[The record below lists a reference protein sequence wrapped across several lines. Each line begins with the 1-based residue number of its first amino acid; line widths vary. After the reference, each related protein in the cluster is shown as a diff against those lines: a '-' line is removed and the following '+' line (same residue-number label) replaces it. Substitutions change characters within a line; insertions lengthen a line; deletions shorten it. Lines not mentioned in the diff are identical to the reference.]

1 MKTNRYFL
9 LLLVFLPLLL
19 FRDFTP
25 DNELKYLSIA
35 DEAIR
40 NGDFF
45 TFTNHGEVYAD
56 KPPLYLW
63 IVMLGKLIFGMHSM
77 LLLGLFSVI
86 PALVIL
92 FVMDKWISGSV
103 DEKNRLSGQLMLI
116 TTGYFIGAGVV
127 LRMDMLMCMF
137 IVLAL
142 HTFYQMFI
150 GKGTKWSGLLFAV
163 YVFMALFTKGP
174 IGILVPLLS
183 VVAFLIVK
191 GKLKTLGRYWGAK
204 TWIVLLIG
212 AAIWFIGVFIEGGYA
227 YLHNLLFN
235 QTVNRAVDSFH
246 HKKPFYYYFEV
257 IWYCLAP
264 WSLLYIGLIFAAIKA
279 KLINTDLE
287 KFFLTI
293 ITVTFALLTLISSK
307 VEVYMLPAFPFFCYL
322 TVLLLQKIKLNKG
335 VSLLIA
341 IPVVALGL
349 ALPAVCILSRYPS
362 MAFLNH
368 PLIYI
373 ASAILSVS
381 AVGSLF
387 YLYRQKDLNKS
398 VNTLAVGLLLT
409 IFTGSFFI
417 PSYNEYIGYGK
428 LAQKGKE
435 LAQKNGINSYCFY
448 NVSRAANMDAYL
460 NKELRELKDADL
472 ENKQC
477 NKSILFLRTKD
488 IQKNSLLSKMVEGKE
503 QFVEG
508 KNSIIVFK

>member
-1 MKTNRYFL
+1 MKTNKYFL
-9 LLLVFLPLLL
+9 LLLVFLPLLFL
-19 FRDFTP
+19 RDFTP

-40 NGDFF
+40 NGNFF

-63 IVMLGKLIFGMHSM
+63 IVMLGKLLFGMHSM
-77 LLLGLFSVI
+77 LFLGLFSVI

-92 FVMDKWISGSV
+92 YIMDKWVAGST
-103 DEKNRLSGQLMLI
+103 DKNNRLSGLLMMI
-116 TTGYFIGAGVV
+116 TSGYFIGAGVV

-142 HTFYQMFI
+142 YTFYQMFV

-183 VVAFLIVK
+183 VIAFLAVK
-191 GKLKTLGRYWGAK
+191 GQLRTLGRYWGAK

-212 AAIWFIGVFIEGGYA
+212 AAIWFTGVFVEGGYD

-264 WSLLYIGLIFAAIKA
+264 WSLLYIGLIFAGIKA

-293 ITVTFALLTLISSK
+293 ITVTFVCLSLISSK
-307 VEVYMLPAFPFFCYL
+307 VEVYMLPAFPFFGYL
-322 TVLLLQKIKLNKG
+322 TVLLLQKIKLNKR

-341 IPVVALGL
+341 IPVTLLGL
-349 ALPAVCILSRYPS
+349 AFPAVCVLGRYPS
-362 MAFLNH
+362 MTFLNN
-368 PLIYI
+368 PLIY
-373 ASAILSVS
+373 AISGFLLIIC
-381 AVGSLF
+381 AISLF
-387 YLYRQKDLNKS
+387 YLYKQKNLNKS
-398 VNTLAVGLLLT
+398 INTLAIGLLLI
-409 IFTGSFFI
+409 IFSGSFFV
-417 PSYNEYIGYGK
+417 PSFNEYIGYGELSK
-428 LAQKGKE
+428 KGKE
-435 LAQKNGINSYCFY
+435 LALENGINSYYFY
-448 NVSRAANMDAYL
+448 NVGRAENMDAYL
-460 NKELRELKDADL
+460 SQELKEVKESDL
-472 ENKQC
+472 NKIQG
-477 NKSILFLRTKD
+477 KKAILFLRTKD
-488 IQKNSLLSKMVEGKE
+488 IQNNPLLSKMVEGKE
-503 QFVEG
+503 KCIEG
-508 KNSIIVFK
+508 KFSIVVFK